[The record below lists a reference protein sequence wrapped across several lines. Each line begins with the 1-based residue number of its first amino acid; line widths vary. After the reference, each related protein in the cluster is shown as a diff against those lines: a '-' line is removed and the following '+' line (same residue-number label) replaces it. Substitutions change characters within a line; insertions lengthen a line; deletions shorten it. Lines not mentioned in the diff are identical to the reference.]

1 MTCPKQATRER
12 EEVPLA
18 NVPSPAPRSRRNSDH
33 FELANKTAA
42 GLGQLVSR
50 SGSQRTSRTSE
61 DDVLGPTACTPAQ
74 PSPDKRLDAEL
85 LGVAYLLN
93 GNTTPVSSVAAAQA
107 LHASVDPHLANAG
120 TGAEHACSPRASARW
135 SFPHEGGDA
144 QRLSDGHRASN
155 ESIAAVLTPIAGT
168 RGHSN
173 SNNASGD
180 VGRSRAGGEK
190 QDEPPQLFR
199 TGWSHGGEKDSF
211 NMRRHPKGRR
221 SKSTLGFA
229 VASSSVTCERKIAD
243 EIMRECRWQSS
254 ASISPLAHSRP
265 GYGDRSSQSASPV
278 AALQSPPPHGNGLPR
293 VNGRLTET
301 DTKALPEPGAS
312 QLITTQTQTLG
323 GRQALRG
330 RQNSTMAL
338 ADIFWY
344 SQSSV
349 FVSRQCLLIL

>member
-33 FELANKTAA
+33 FERANKTAA
-42 GLGQLVSR
+42 GLGQLVSH
-50 SGSQRTSRTSE
+50 SGSRRTSE
-61 DDVLGPTACTPAQ
+61 DDLLGPTACTPTQ
-74 PSPDKRLDAEL
+74 PSPDNRLDAEL

-107 LHASVDPHLANAG
+107 PHASFDPHLADAD
-120 TGAEHACSPRASARW
+120 TGAKHACSPRASARW

-144 QRLSDGHRASN
+144 LRVSDGHRASN
-155 ESIAAVLTPIAGT
+155 ESIAAVLKPIARISGT
-168 RGHSN
+168 RGR
-173 SNNASGD
+173 SNNNNTSGD
-180 VGRSRAGGEK
+180 VGLSRAGGEK
-190 QDEPPQLFR
+190 KDEPPQLFR
-199 TGWSHGGEKDSF
+199 TGWSHGGERDIF
-211 NMRRHPKGRR
+211 NIHPKGRR

-229 VASSSVTCERKIAD
+229 VASSSVACERKIAD

-254 ASISPLAHSRP
+254 ASISQLAHSRP
-265 GYGDRSSQSASPV
+265 GCDRSSQSASPV
-278 AALQSPPPHGNGLPR
+278 AALQSPPPHGTGPPR
-293 VNGRLTET
+293 VNGRLTDT

-323 GRQALRG
+323 GRQ
-330 RQNSTMAL
+330 NSTMVL

-344 SQSSV
+344 SQYSV
-349 FVSRQCLLIL
+349 LVSRQWLLILLLYLRP